1 MHIEGVAFDLKEEKV
16 KIKDGREIRM
26 QECKVKDNT
35 AIIKLTIFGDLTDEV
50 NENSFYKISHLRV
63 AKYDYEWYLK
73 TTESSTVIICLDLN
87 IELTDLDKKEV
98 ESISTNVKLTIQVT
112 SGYFKSLN
120 SRLSWPN
127 CNEDITSDEEFII
140 CKKCD
145 TMSLTSNCK
154 TDTTVKFTDQIGN
167 DKVLLRVDRLI
178 LIEHSRLT
186 AKLELAKTILGEK
199 LEVFCDAS

>member
-1 MHIEGVAFDLKEEKV
+1 
-16 KIKDGREIRM
+16 M
-26 QECKVKDNT
+26 QST
-35 AIIKLTIFGDLTDEV
+35 T
-50 NENSFYKISHLRV
+50 
-63 AKYDYEWYLK
+63 EWYLK

-98 ESISTNVKLTIQVT
+98 ESISTNVKVTIQVT
-112 SGYFKSLN
+112 SGYLKSFN

-140 CKKCD
+140 CKKWD